1 MGWTGR
7 APVPNGSHTAASTPE
22 VLKPIRCQL
31 GVPNSV
37 LDVFVAEPS
46 LQRTGVVAGV
56 RQGVAAAMAQH
67 VRMDRKR
74 HFGASPDPT
83 D

>member
-1 MGWTGR
+1 MDDARTWSHAFLFSPYGTGSR
-7 APVPNGSHTAASTPE
+7 RHLDERFSAPE

-31 GVPNSV
+31 GVPNGV

-56 RQGVAAAMAQH
+56 G
-67 VRMDRKR
+67 
-74 HFGASPDPT
+74 
-83 D
+83 